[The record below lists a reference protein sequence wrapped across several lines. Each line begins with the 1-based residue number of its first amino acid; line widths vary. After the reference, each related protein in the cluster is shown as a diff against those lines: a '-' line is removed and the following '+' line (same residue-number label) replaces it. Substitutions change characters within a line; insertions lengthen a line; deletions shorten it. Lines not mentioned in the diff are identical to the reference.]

1 MMNALS
7 VAFKDILILLKDR
20 GQILML
26 FLVPMIFI
34 LAFSAMFSL
43 QGELEEQ
50 ITIVPVV
57 NLDPGGEMSTLLLE
71 NLNQDRGIQTEDYD
85 QAEAEAALDE
95 QTVNM
100 VLTIPAGFTE
110 DVGAGN
116 ETRLR
121 LRYGAEA
128 SDSEVEA
135 VMLVVDGVAAD
146 LSLETQLIGGLSQMG
161 AMMGDAP
168 PEDQVFT
175 ADRIRAQAESQ
186 FERAKTAPLVALT
199 AKYPDQITQGR
210 EDFRPSTLSVAGF
223 AVMFA
228 FLAAQIT
235 ASSIFDEK
243 KEGTFRRLLAAPLG
257 KQDLLIG
264 KMLPNFFIAIVQ
276 MVVLVAASIVLLP
289 LLGQEAPS
297 LGNSPLGLILVTVL
311 VALCSTSLGILLAA
325 IARTE
330 SQVGGI
336 STLVLW
342 VAGLVG
348 GAFIPAFV
356 LGDFLNAI
364 GKVVPHYWAIQAYTD
379 LMVRGQGVAD
389 ILPELG
395 ILAGF
400 TAVFFA
406 IGLIR
411 FRFD

>member
-1 MMNALS
+1 
-7 VAFKDILILLKDR
+7 
-20 GQILML
+20 
-26 FLVPMIFI
+26 
-34 LAFSAMFSL
+34 
-43 QGELEEQ
+43 
-50 ITIVPVV
+50 
-57 NLDPGGEMSTLLLE
+57 
-71 NLNQDRGIQTEDYD
+71 
-85 QAEAEAALDE
+85 
-95 QTVNM
+95 
-100 VLTIPAGFTE
+100 
-110 DVGAGN
+110 
-116 ETRLR
+116 
-121 LRYGAEA
+121 
-128 SDSEVEA
+128 VEA
-135 VMLVVDGVAAD
+135 VLLVVDGVAAD
-146 LSLETQLIGGLSQMG
+146 LSLETQLVEGLSQMG
-161 AMMGDAP
+161 AMMNDAP
-168 PEDQVFT
+168 AEVQVFT
-175 ADRIRAQAESQ
+175 AERIRVQAESQ
-186 FERAKTAPLVALT
+186 FERGKTAPLVSLT
-199 AKYPDQITQGR
+199 DKIPDQITQGR
-210 EDFRPSTLSVAGF
+210 EDFSASTLSVAGF

-243 KEGTFRRLLAAPLG
+243 KEGTFRRLLAAPLAR
-257 KQDLLIG
+257 QDLLVG
-264 KMLPNFFIAIVQ
+264 KMLPNFVIAIVQ

-336 STLVLW
+336 STLFLW

-364 GKVVPHYWAIQAYTD
+364 GKAVPHYWAIQAYTD
-379 LMVRGQGVAD
+379 LMVRGQGVTD

-400 TAVFFA
+400 SAVFFV
-406 IGLIR
+406 IGLLR